1 MGKQKVLVIV
11 GPTGVGKTALSIK
24 LAKAFSGEIISGDS
38 LQVYKKL
45 DIGTAKVTEE
55 EKSGVPHFL
64 IDVKDATENYSAF
77 EFKQE
82 AEEKITEISTRHH
95 LPIIAGGTG
104 MYIQSLL
111 FDFQLGSKEEEKEAK
126 KIRDKWEAYAVEH
139 GKEELWGYLNQ
150 IDPKASEKIHMNN
163 EKRVIRA
170 IEVFEKTGTSILE
183 QQGLDLTDLSQ
194 CQYDVKLIGLETD
207 RVLLYERI
215 NQRVDLMLE
224 EGLLEEAEYVFSLGE
239 TQASQGIGYKEFFAY
254 FREEMSLEVA
264 IDKVKQHSRQYAKR
278 QLTWFKNR
286 MSVEWY
292 DLVQMPEQVDELIES
307 VKEWL
312 AE

>member
-1 MGKQKVLVIV
+1 MKKQKVLVIV
-11 GPTGVGKTALSIK
+11 GPTGVGKTTLSIK
-24 LAKAFSGEIISGDS
+24 LAKEFSGEIISGDS

-207 RVLLYERI
+207 RALLYERI

-264 IDKVKQHSRQYAKR
+264 TDKVKQHSRQYAKR

>member
-1 MGKQKVLVIV
+1 MEKQKVLVIV

-24 LAKAFSGEIISGDS
+24 LAKEFSGEIISGDS

-126 KIRDKWEAYAVEH
+126 KIRDKWEIYAMEH
-139 GKEELWGYLNQ
+139 GKEVLWGYLNQ

-207 RVLLYERI
+207 RALLYERI

-264 IDKVKQHSRQYAKR
+264 TDKVKQHSRQYAKR

>member
-1 MGKQKVLVIV
+1 MEKQKVLVIV

-24 LAKAFSGEIISGDS
+24 LAKEFSGEIISGDS

-139 GKEELWGYLNQ
+139 GKEELWEYLNQ

-207 RVLLYERI
+207 RALLYERI

>member
-126 KIRDKWEAYAVEH
+126 KIRDKWETYAMEH
-139 GKEELWGYLNQ
+139 GKAELWKYLNQ

-207 RVLLYERI
+207 RALLYARI

-264 IDKVKQHSRQYAKR
+264 TDKVKQHSRQYAKR

>member
-1 MGKQKVLVIV
+1 MEKQKVLVIV
-11 GPTGVGKTALSIK
+11 GPTGVGKTTLSIK
-24 LAKAFSGEIISGDS
+24 LAKEFSGEIISGDS

-126 KIRDKWEAYAVEH
+126 KIRDKWEAYATEH

-207 RVLLYERI
+207 RALLYERI

-254 FREEMSLEVA
+254 FREEISLEVA
-264 IDKVKQHSRQYAKR
+264 TDKVKQHSRQYAKR

>member
-1 MGKQKVLVIV
+1 MEKQKVLVIV
-11 GPTGVGKTALSIK
+11 GPTGVGKTTLSIK
-24 LAKAFSGEIISGDS
+24 LAKEFSGEIISGDS

-111 FDFQLGSKEEEKEAK
+111 FDFQLGSKEEEKEVK

-207 RVLLYERI
+207 RALLYERI

-264 IDKVKQHSRQYAKR
+264 TDKVKQHSRQYAKR

-307 VKEWL
+307 VKKWL

>member
-1 MGKQKVLVIV
+1 MEKQRVLVIV

-24 LAKAFSGEIISGDS
+24 LAKEFSGEIISGDS

-126 KIRDKWEAYAVEH
+126 KIRNKWEAYAMEH
-139 GKEELWGYLNQ
+139 GKEELWKYLNQ

-207 RVLLYERI
+207 RALLYERI

-254 FREEMSLEVA
+254 FREEMSLEIA
-264 IDKVKQHSRQYAKR
+264 TDKVKQHSRQYAKR

>member
-1 MGKQKVLVIV
+1 MEKQKVLVIV

-24 LAKAFSGEIISGDS
+24 LAKEFSGEIISGDS

-207 RVLLYERI
+207 RALLYERI

-264 IDKVKQHSRQYAKR
+264 TDIVKQHSRQYAKR